1 VINTALKFAIVN
13 GFKKDTLLIQATIAT
28 LRAVTSDV
36 GGLVN
41 SIFKN

>member
-1 VINTALKFAIVN
+1 VINAALKFAMVN
-13 GFKKDTLLIQATIAT
+13 GFKKDTLPIQATIAT
-28 LRAVTSDV
+28 LRTVTSDV